1 MVQQGFEVGTAPGA
15 VPGIG
20 HAWQMMRS
28 PVRFMTSLAAH
39 GDLVR
44 IRIGPSTA
52 YVPCH
57 PELLRRVLTGDQVY
71 DKGGVFY
78 DRARDVAG
86 NGLVTCPHRDHR
98 RQRRLMQGA
107 FTRPQLRHYAGAM
120 QAEIEATTG
129 RWRDGQVI
137 DAFPEFYGLA
147 LRVVARTLWST
158 ALGPEDTRGVERAF
172 DTVLNGLF
180 RQMFLPGPLR
190 RLPTP
195 ANRRY
200 RSALRHLHEVTRRLV
215 AGYDGKPG
223 PGPAP
228 AGGAAAPGGL
238 DLLGALLAARDEDGG
253 RLGEAELHDQVITVM
268 AAGTETVA
276 ATLVWVFHR
285 LAQHPSVAQEL
296 YREVDAVLGGRPA
309 AWEDLPALALTDRVV
324 TETLRLHP
332 PGWLF
337 TRLTST
343 GTELAGVPLPAG
355 STLVFSPA
363 AVARDPEAFPH
374 PHEFRPDRWLPEEET
389 PLARQ
394 AFTAFGAGARKCLGD
409 LYARTEATLAL
420 ATVLS
425 RWRLEPEP
433 DADVRAV
440 PLATVYRPRRLR
452 LRLTDR
458 TPAAGPEEPGESAE
472 SVYRG
477 AEGARGA

>member
-1 MVQQGFEVGTAPGA
+1 MAEQRFVVGTAPGA
-15 VPGIG
+15 VPGAG

-86 NGLVTCPHRDHR
+86 NGLVTCPYRDHR
-98 RQRRLMQGA
+98 RQRRLMQSA
-107 FTRPQLRHYAGAM
+107 FTRPQLQHYAGAM
-120 QAEIEATTG
+120 HAEIEATTA
-129 RWRDGQVI
+129 RWQDGQVI
-137 DAFPEFYGLA
+137 EAFPELYGLA

-158 ALGPEDTRGVERAF
+158 ALDEELTRGVERAF

-180 RQMFLPGPLR
+180 RQMFLPRSLR

-200 RSALRHLHEVTRRLV
+200 RAALRQLHEVTQRLI
-215 AGYDGKPG
+215 AGYEG
-223 PGPAP
+223 
-228 AGGAAAPGGL
+228 APGSAAGATP

-253 RLGEAELHDQVITVM
+253 RLSDAEVHDQVITVM

-276 ATLVWVFHR
+276 ATLVWAFHR
-285 LAQHPSVAQEL
+285 LSRHPEVAEEL
-296 YREVDAVLGGRPA
+296 YREIDTVLGGRPVG
-309 AWEDLPALALTDRVV
+309 WEDLPALPLTGRVV

-337 TRLTST
+337 TRLTTT
-343 GTELAGVPLPAG
+343 GTELAGVPLPVG

-363 AVARDPEAFPH
+363 AVARDPEAFPR
-374 PHEFRPDRWLPEEET
+374 PDEFRPDRWLPEEES

-409 LYARTEATLAL
+409 LYARTEAALVL

-425 RWRLEPEP
+425 RWRLDPEP

-452 LRLTDR
+452 LRLSEREPVPSPRADR
-458 TPAAGPEEPGESAE
+458 TGVPT
-472 SVYRG
+472 
-477 AEGARGA
+477 

>member
-1 MVQQGFEVGTAPGA
+1 MNQQTFVVGTAPGA
-15 VPGIG
+15 VPGVG
-20 HAWQMMRS
+20 HAWQMTRS

-86 NGLVTCPHRDHR
+86 NGLVTCPYRDHR

-107 FTRPQLRHYAGAM
+107 FTRPQLRHYAVAM
-120 QAEIEATTG
+120 HAEIEHTTG

-147 LRVVARTLWST
+147 LRVVAGTLWST
-158 ALGPEDTRGVERAF
+158 ALDAELTRGVERAF

-180 RQMFLPGPLR
+180 RQMFLPAPLR

-200 RSALRHLHEVTRRLV
+200 RSALRHLHGVTQGLI
-215 AGYDGKPG
+215 AGHRGQEG
-223 PGPAP
+223 LESGE
-228 AGGAAAPGGL
+228 L
-238 DLLGALLAARDEDGG
+238 DLLGALLASRDEDGG
-253 RLGEAELHDQVITVM
+253 RLTEAEVHDQVITVM

-276 ATLVWVFHR
+276 ATLAWVFHR
-285 LAQHPSVAQEL
+285 LSQHPAIAEEL
-296 YREVDAVLGGRPA
+296 YREIDTVLAGRSAV
-309 AWEDLPALALTDRVV
+309 WEDLPALALTDRVI

-337 TRLTST
+337 TRLTSA

-355 STLVFSPA
+355 ATLVFSPA
-363 AVARDPEAFPH
+363 AVAMDPEAFPL
-374 PHEFRPDRWLPEEET
+374 PHEFRPDRWLAGEET
-389 PLARQ
+389 QAARQ

-425 RWRLEPEP
+425 RWRLTPEQ
-433 DADVRAV
+433 DADTRAV

-452 LRLTDR
+452 LRLTAR
-458 TPAAGPEEPGESAE
+458 PAVPAAVADRPVLGQERVNGST
-472 SVYRG
+472 
-477 AEGARGA
+477 EGARGA

>member
-1 MVQQGFEVGTAPGA
+1 MTQQGFEVGTAPGA

-120 QAEIEATTG
+120 RSEIEATTA

-137 DAFPEFYGLA
+137 DAFPELYGLA

-158 ALGPEDTRGVERAF
+158 ALEPELTRGVERAF

-200 RSALRHLHEVTRRLV
+200 RSALRHLHEVTQRLI
-215 AGYDGKPG
+215 AGYGGRP
-223 PGPAP
+223 PEA
-228 AGGAAAPGGL
+228 AGEL

-253 RLGEAELHDQVITVM
+253 RLSEAEVHDQVITVM

-276 ATLVWVFHR
+276 ATLVWALHR
-285 LAQHPSVAQEL
+285 LARHPSVAQEL
-296 YREVDAVLGGRPA
+296 YREIDAVPGGRGA
-309 AWEDLPALALTDRVV
+309 ADWEDLPALALTDRVI

-337 TRLTST
+337 TRLTT
-343 GTELAGVPLPAG
+343 TDTELAGVPLPAG

-363 AVARDPEAFPH
+363 AVAHDPEAFPH
-374 PHEFRPDRWLPEEET
+374 PHEFRPDRWLPEEES

-394 AFTAFGAGARKCLGD
+394 AFTSFGAGARKCLGD
-409 LYARTEATLAL
+409 LFARTEATLAL

-425 RWRLEPEP
+425 RWRLEPEQ

-452 LRLTDR
+452 LRLTAR
-458 TPAAGPEEPGESAE
+458 PEARVEEPVHGSAE
-472 SVYRG
+472 GVSG
-477 AEGARGA
+477 A

>member
-1 MVQQGFEVGTAPGA
+1 MTQQTFVVGTAPGG
-15 VPGIG
+15 VPGVG

-39 GDLVR
+39 GDLVQ

-57 PELLRRVLTGDQVY
+57 PELLRRVLAGDQVY

-86 NGLVTCPHRDHR
+86 NGLVTCPYRDHR

-120 QAEIEATTG
+120 HAEIEATT
-129 RWRDGQVI
+129 RQWRDGQVI

-158 ALGPEDTRGVERAF
+158 ALDAELTRGVERAF

-180 RQMFLPGPLR
+180 RQMFLPRPLR

-200 RSALRHLHEVTRRLV
+200 RAALRHLHEVTQCLI
-215 AGYDGKPG
+215 AGYEGQPD
-223 PGPAP
+223 
-228 AGGAAAPGGL
+228 AAAGEL

-253 RLGEAELHDQVITVM
+253 RLTEAEVHDQVITVM

-285 LAQHPSVAQEL
+285 LAQHPSVAEEL
-296 YREVDAVLGGRPA
+296 YREIDTVLAGRPA
-309 AWEDLPALALTDRVV
+309 VWEDLPALALTDRVI

-337 TRLTST
+337 TRLT
-343 GTELAGVPLPAG
+343 GTDAELAGVPLPAG

-363 AVARDPEAFPH
+363 AVSRDPEAFPR
-374 PHEFRPDRWLPEEET
+374 PDEFRPDRWLPEDES

-420 ATVLS
+420 ATMLS
-425 RWRLEPEP
+425 HWRLTPEQ
-433 DADVRAV
+433 DTDIRAV

-452 LRLTDR
+452 LRLTSR
-458 TPAAGPEEPGESAE
+458 TAPAVAAPVEEPEHE
-472 SVYRG
+472 SV
-477 AEGARGA
+477 EEARGIS